1 MFTKDGICG
10 FISYKFMKIRIS
22 THAQIRLI
30 ERGIDIDKVKKV
42 ISNPDILV
50 PQFEGRFK
58 VSKLLDD
65 RTITVIYTKENN
77 VFVVI
82 TAI

>member
-1 MFTKDGICG
+1 
-10 FISYKFMKIRIS
+10 MKIRIS
-22 THAQIRLI
+22 NHAQYRLR
-30 ERGIDIDKVKKV
+30 ERGIDIDTVKKV
-42 ISNPDILV
+42 ISNPDRLV
-50 PQFEGRFK
+50 SEFEGRFK